1 LARGLLGGGLV
12 PWHPAG
18 RTRAVTQTVVTHVSV
33 HGELREFR
41 MPFGSDQQ
49 TRYGRRGGTLE
60 LGSHAVADQIRTLG
74 VSATPLMVTSSTRT
88 WGVMRHQAS
97 TSDPP
102 MTCPATPAEMTTT
115 LATP

>member
-74 VSATPLMVTSSTRT
+74 VSTTPLMVTSSTRT
-88 WGVMRHQAS
+88 WGVM
-97 TSDPP
+97 PP
-102 MTCPATPAEMTTT
+102 PGKHLGPARDLPC
-115 LATP
+115 LPRRR